1 MNKWIGELKN
11 CGNEDVFILLIG
23 NKCDLENQRQVS
35 IDEVSKKSEQL
46 KIAFCQTS
54 ALEGKNVEYAFNK
67 EVEEV

>member
-46 KIAFCQTS
+46 KIAFFCS
-54 ALEGKNVEYAFNK
+54 
-67 EVEEV
+67 